1 MSRCQNKIQNKLI
14 SAVYPVGALPA
25 PLVRLL
31 QHPDDGDAVLL
42 PGVGQGRH
50 PLGVLQSPARSLV
63 YQHPHK
69 RNVAE
74 PYKHFLKILCSTLA
88 LRITFFKGQSFVGL
102 FVGN

>member
-1 MSRCQNKIQNKLI
+1 MYDIFNVLVWYKRVKVSRCKNKIQNKLL

-50 PLGVLQSPARSLV
+50 PLGVL
-63 YQHPHK
+63 
-69 RNVAE
+69 
-74 PYKHFLKILCSTLA
+74 
-88 LRITFFKGQSFVGL
+88 
-102 FVGN
+102 

>member
-1 MSRCQNKIQNKLI
+1 MYDIFYLLVWYKLKVSRCQNKIQNKLM

-50 PLGVLQSPARSLV
+50 PLCVL
-63 YQHPHK
+63 
-69 RNVAE
+69 
-74 PYKHFLKILCSTLA
+74 
-88 LRITFFKGQSFVGL
+88 
-102 FVGN
+102 